1 MDLTKIEND
10 MTDDEKVSLADY
22 ISKGK
27 PGFSSVLESDIFNW
41 FTLYMSGKTYGEIA
55 EISNKKKDLVLYM
68 SAKSEWYNKRLAH
81 YQDLS
86 ENMLEKLKRTK
97 LDSIDTL
104 NNSISALGKYCNGKF
119 NKFLSTNDKN
129 IIEQMDFK
137 IFAQYCKSVESLEK
151 LMGEATKTKDR
162 KPSVNINMTEGT
174 VKQVDEDTLEIDS
187 EDTGKMLKML
197 ADLQNKK

>member
-1 MDLTKIEND
+1 MDLKKIEND
-10 MTDDEKVSLADY
+10 MTEDEKMSLSDY

-27 PGFSSVLESDIFNW
+27 PGFSNIVESDIFNW

-68 SAKSEWYNKRLAH
+68 SVKSEWYNKRLAH

-119 NKFLSTNDKN
+119 NKFLSTNDKS
-129 IIEQMDFK
+129 IIEGMDFK

-151 LMGEATKTKDR
+151 IMGEATKTKDR
-162 KPSVNINMTEGT
+162 KPSVNINMNGGT
-174 VKQVDEDTLEIDS
+174 VTQVSEDVLEIDT
-187 EDTGKMLKML
+187 EDTGKMLKIL
-197 ADLQNKK
+197 AELQNKK